1 MKGKNRK
8 VYPLQ
13 TKIAV
18 GIEMIKGEK
27 TISQICSQYEIHPT
41 QAIAWK
47 KKALNAIQ
55 VGFEGNPELENK
67 LKEKQEQVEDL
78 YREVGQKT
86 VELNWLKKKM
96 GIVD

>member
-27 TISQICSQYEIHPT
+27 TISQICSQYEIHQT

-47 KKALNAIQ
+47 KKALAAIQ
-55 VGFEGNPELENK
+55 SGFEGNPELEHKIN
-67 LKEKQEQVEDL
+67 EQATKIDEL
-78 YREVGQKT
+78 YKEVGQRT

-96 GIVD
+96 GVID

>member
-1 MKGKNRK
+1 MKTKNRK

-18 GIEMIKGEK
+18 GVEMIKGEK
-27 TISQICSQYEIHPT
+27 TISQICSQFEIHQT

-47 KKALNAIQ
+47 KKALTAIQ
-55 VGFEGNPELENK
+55 SGFDGNPELENK
-67 LKEKQEQVEDL
+67 LKEKEDKIDEL
-78 YREVGQKT
+78 YKQVGQRT

-96 GIVD
+96 GVID

>member
-18 GIEMIKGEK
+18 GIEMIKGEQ
-27 TISQICSQYEIHPT
+27 TISQICSKYEIHPT
-41 QAIAWK
+41 QTLAWK
-47 KKALNAIQ
+47 RRSLNAIQ
-55 VGFEGNPELENK
+55 TGFDGNPELI
-67 LKEKQEQVEDL
+67 KEKDEKIEEL
-78 YREVGQKT
+78 YKEVGQRT

-96 GIVD
+96 GIND

>member
-1 MKGKNRK
+1 MKNKSKK

-27 TISQICSQYEIHPT
+27 TISQICSEYEIHQT

-55 VGFEGNPELENK
+55 SGFDGNPELESK
-67 LKEKQEQVEDL
+67 IKQQNQKIEEL
-78 YREVGQKT
+78 YKEVGQRT

-96 GIVD
+96 GIIN

>member
-27 TISQICSQYEIHPT
+27 TVAEICSQYEIRPT
-41 QAIAWK
+41 QAQA
-47 KKALNAIQ
+47 
-55 VGFEGNPELENK
+55 
-67 LKEKQEQVEDL
+67 
-78 YREVGQKT
+78 
-86 VELNWLKKKM
+86 
-96 GIVD
+96 